1 MAAPQRT
8 ALAAPTSSALDD
20 SGARLDRFYSAPAA
34 RILAASRKQLG
45 PERAIEIVGHDPRL
59 VEMLKKLEKVAVYDE
74 PVLVS
79 GESGVGKESL
89 AQALHLLG
97 PRRAQPFVSVN
108 CPQFQEGN
116 LTVSELF
123 GHRKGSFTGA
133 TTDRKGCFETAD
145 GGLVFLDEIGDLSV
159 AAQVMLLRAI
169 AIGEFRPLGAET
181 VRKANVRIVSATNRP
196 LNELVVTQQFRNDLL
211 FRLRYFMLEPPPLRD
226 RGSDWR
232 LLLDYCLDRLGRR
245 YGMDKGFSDASL
257 ARLEQYHW
265 PGNVRELIGITTT
278 GYALSEGQV
287 IEPHDFADRLDQD
300 RAERGRSTGDDVDSL
315 MRQLQTQSGDFW
327 KMVHEPFLDRDLSR
341 REVRRLVAR
350 GLREARGS
358 YRRLLQ
364 VWKIPAAHYQK
375 FMDFLRHHRLKPE
388 GFGDEEP

>member
-1 MAAPQRT
+1 MVTPERPTLART
-8 ALAAPTSSALDD
+8 LDD
-20 SGARLDRFYSAPAA
+20 TDSRLERYYSAPAR
-34 RILAASRKQLG
+34 RIRQASIKQLG
-45 PERAIEIVGHDPRL
+45 AERAIEIVGHAPRL
-59 VEMLKKLEKVAVYDE
+59 VEMLKKLEKVAIYDE
-74 PVLVS
+74 PVLVA

-89 AQALHLLG
+89 AQSLHLLG
-97 PRRAQPFVSVN
+97 PRNARPFVSVN

-159 AAQVMLLRAI
+159 PAQVMLLRAI
-169 AIGEFRPLGAET
+169 AIGEFRPLGAES

-211 FRLRYFMLEPPPLRD
+211 FRLRYFMLEPPPLRQ
-226 RGSDWR
+226 RGDDWR
-232 LLLDYCLDRLGRR
+232 LLIDFCLERLRRR
-245 YGMDKGFSDASL
+245 YGVEKSFSEASL
-257 ARLEQYHW
+257 TRLEQYEW

-287 IEPHDFADRLDQD
+287 IEPHDFADRLEQERPERR
-300 RAERGRSTGDDVDSL
+300 RATGDEADDL
-315 MRQLQTQSGDFW
+315 MRRLQTQSGDFW

-341 REVRRLVAR
+341 RDVRRLVAR

-358 YRRLLQ
+358 YRRLLE

-388 GFGDEEP
+388 GFRDEEP